1 MQSKGQNES
10 QFCLKKRMK
19 DLCLT
24 CELFVKMTVNFLR
37 ENSIVVSLF
46 FLKTE
51 YLSNDYLGLCSILTK
66 YYDGQKALVKKWL
79 SINKVCML
87 ACFIY

>member
-1 MQSKGQNES
+1 MQSKGQNEN
-10 QFCLKKRMK
+10 QFCLKKWMK

-24 CELFVKMTVNFLR
+24 SELFVKMAVNFLR
-37 ENSIVVSLF
+37 ENWIVVYLF

-51 YLSNDYLGLCSILTK
+51 YLSNDYLGRCSILTK
-66 YYDGQKALVKKWL
+66 YYDGQKALVKNWL
-79 SINKVCML
+79 LINKVCML